1 MREKPARQVG
11 FALPKRASARNTA
24 PMSRPAPHILAVLAA
39 LAAAMLWGTTGTLQS
54 LLPAAREPLVVG
66 ALRVT
71 LGAAALMAFALAR
84 PAARRGFGRL
94 PLGPL
99 LLAAM
104 AVAAYNMLF
113 FAAVLLAG
121 VGIGT
126 AITIGSA
133 PLWVAAYEVLRFRR
147 LPPPR
152 KALGQALAI
161 TGAAL
166 LVVSGRAEG
175 VSALGLILAAGAGLC
190 YAAYSLAS
198 SSISARAPSATIAA
212 AIFSLAALF
221 SLPVLLV
228 FPTAWAFTPAALPW
242 LVVLGFV
249 STGLAYALYTW
260 SLTRLPPGTAVTLAL
275 AEPLTAWLLA
285 LAIVGETATP
295 LKLAGA
301 ALVLTGLYLVT
312 KRERAESL

>member
-1 MREKPARQVG
+1 M
-11 FALPKRASARNTA
+11 T
-24 PMSRPAPHILAVLAA
+24 RPAPYILASSAA
-39 LAAAMLWGTTGTLQS
+39 LLAAMLWGTTGTLQS
-54 LLPAAREPLVVG
+54 LLPAGREPLVVG
-66 ALRVT
+66 ALRLVF
-71 LGAAALMAFALAR
+71 GATALMALALAQ
-84 PAARRGFGRL
+84 PAARRAYGHL
-94 PLGPL
+94 PPGPL

-113 FAAVLLAG
+113 FAAILMAG

-133 PLWVAAYEVLRFRR
+133 PLWVAAYELLRLRR

-152 KALGQALAI
+152 KALGQTLAI
-161 TGAAL
+161 TGAVL

-175 VSALGLILAAGAGLC
+175 LSAHGLALAAAAGLC
-190 YAAYSLAS
+190 YATYSLAS
-198 SSISARAPSATIAA
+198 SSMSARAPSATIAS

-221 SLPVLLV
+221 SLPVFV
-228 FPTAWAFTPAALPW
+228 IFPASWAFAPEALPW
-242 LVVLGFV
+242 LLALGFL

-260 SLTRLPPGTAVTLAL
+260 SLTRLAPSTAVTLAL

-301 ALVLTGLYLVT
+301 ALLLLGLYLVT
-312 KRERAESL
+312 KRKRAESL